1 MAFVGKEGRVMISL
15 YLDLTTKTAY
25 NSVAK
30 MNLGIALF
38 GSHMLTN
45 RTWQNFME
53 AGGKL

>member
-1 MAFVGKEGRVMISL
+1 MGKEGRVMISL